1 MNKESQTTFHEA
13 QPTQEQETKT
23 KTAGTACASPLKTK
37 HTTKCNCQ
45 MTCINN
51 TLFKW
56 ELLSIWFQCR
66 KQQLKTIIVNKL
78 LAILVLHTTSWR
90 WKKII
95 AVLKQFTPAHSH
107 MILLSANISHKLH
120 DKTKQKPTTDCF
132 CARLQQ
138 TMHQCKV
145 RIRYGNQVSQLM
157 CNERRNLLHKG
168 FSWCSLLSS
177 KLIAG
182 LSLSVILD
190 CSEVRQSSSLVYLP
204 IDFLLQEQSWAA
216 QQELL
221 KSALDRKIR
230 GTNVGRQ
237 ISSFMPQSSI
247 CTTAEVASK
256 KWIYIT

>member
-1 MNKESQTTFHEA
+1 MISMQ
-13 QPTQEQETKT
+13 
-23 KTAGTACASPLKTK
+23 KTAAKNNYSQQAPSNFSTTHNILKMEENYSRAQTIHTCA
-37 HTTKCNCQ
+37 Q
-45 MTCINN
+45 
-51 TLFKW
+51 
-56 ELLSIWFQCR
+56 
-66 KQQLKTIIVNKL
+66 
-78 LAILVLHTTSWR
+78 
-90 WKKII
+90 
-95 AVLKQFTPAHSH
+95 SH
-107 MILLSANISHKLH
+107 DSSISHKLH

-256 KWIYIT
+256 K

>member
-56 ELLSIWFQCR
+56 ELLWIWFQCR

-95 AVLKQFTPAHSH
+95 AALKQFTPAHSH
-107 MILLSANISHKLH
+107 MILLSAINYT
-120 DKTKQKPTTDCF
+120 TKQSRNQPQTAFVHDYNRQCTNARSEFDMGIKWASSCATRDEIF
-132 CARLQQ
+132 C
-138 TMHQCKV
+138 TKV
-145 RIRYGNQVSQLM
+145 FLGVAYFQA
-157 CNERRNLLHKG
+157 
-168 FSWCSLLSS
+168 SW
-177 KLIAG
+177 
-182 LSLSVILD
+182 
-190 CSEVRQSSSLVYLP
+190 
-204 IDFLLQEQSWAA
+204 
-216 QQELL
+216 
-221 KSALDRKIR
+221 
-230 GTNVGRQ
+230 
-237 ISSFMPQSSI
+237 
-247 CTTAEVASK
+247 
-256 KWIYIT
+256 